1 VRVAFFLRY
10 IVIYVVVAIVLLG
23 LAAYVGFNGGMGAL
37 TWVAIGC
44 LGLWIFGY
52 HGMALWLD
60 YRRFG
65 RLLEQLRAGKL
76 NGRIQPDHLRE
87 SIEHLAVNY
96 GGVPNFVAAFLVQR
110 VVTDDVARQ
119 LVAQI
124 SAHPKIAG
132 SLRSPS

>member
-1 VRVAFFLRY
+1 MSFFLRY

-23 LAAYVGFNGGMGAL
+23 LAAYVGFNGRMGAW

-44 LGLWIFGY
+44 LALWVFGY
-52 HGMALWLD
+52 HGMTLWLD

-65 RLLEQLRAGKL
+65 RLLEQLRAGRL
-76 NGRIQPDHLRE
+76 NDRLQPDHLRE

-96 GGVPNFVAAFLVQR
+96 GGVPNFVAAFLVRR
-110 VVTDDVARQ
+110 VVTDDFARQ

-124 SAHPKIAG
+124 GARPGIAG
-132 SLRSPS
+132 SSRPPS